1 MDKAQVYDLLI
12 EIKENY
18 PNFDVSPENVDRHL
32 KYLHDFSF
40 EAAMQN
46 VDEHVKT
53 GKYYPNIA
61 EIRGR
66 LGEQIEREQMKVLTE
81 QHFANLD
88 TWSTNS
94 KPPPEGYWDDVK
106 RKIRGK
112 ANA

>member
-46 VDEHVKT
+46 VDEHVKLVSIT
-53 GKYYPNIA
+53 PTLQRF
-61 EIRGR
+61 EVVS
-66 LGEQIEREQMKVLTE
+66 E
-81 QHFANLD
+81 
-88 TWSTNS
+88 S
-94 KPPPEGYWDDVK
+94 KSSGS
-106 RKIRGK
+106 R
-112 ANA
+112 

>member
-18 PNFDVSPENVDRHL
+18 PNFDISPENVERHF
-32 KYLHDFSF
+32 KHLHDFPF

-46 VDEHVKT
+46 VDEHIKT

-66 LGEQIEREQMKVLTE
+66 LGEQIERERMKESTAE
-81 QHFANLD
+81 HFANLD
-88 TWSTNS
+88 SWSAAS
-94 KPPPEGYWDDVK
+94 EPPPPGYWEKVK
-106 RKIRGK
+106 RMIQGE
-112 ANA
+112 ADA